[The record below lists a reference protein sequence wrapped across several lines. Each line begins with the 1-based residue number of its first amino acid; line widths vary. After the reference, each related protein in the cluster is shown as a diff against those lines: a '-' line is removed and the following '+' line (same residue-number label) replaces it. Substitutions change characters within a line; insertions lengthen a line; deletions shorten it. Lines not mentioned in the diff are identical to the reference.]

1 MKRFLTLMKTELK
14 LSLRGLDML
23 IFAVIFPVVMVILL
37 GMIYGNSPAYSG
49 ASYTFLEQSFG
60 ALVSISICAGGAM
73 GLPLLISEY
82 RQKKILKRFQ
92 VTPVSPVLLL
102 CVHSAIY
109 ALYALVSL
117 ALVYSC
123 SAAFFGYRMQGSAK
137 LFFLSYLLVMMS
149 IFSIGLVI
157 GGTAPDLKSAG
168 IIASILYFPMMIF
181 SGATLPYEIMPLPLQ
196 RVSDILPLTQAI
208 KLLKSASL
216 GIPLESAAPVIYL
229 IILFICCSAAAA
241 NLFKW
246 E

>member
-1 MKRFLTLMKTELK
+1 M
-14 LSLRGLDML
+14 
-23 IFAVIFPVVMVILL
+23 
-37 GMIYGNSPAYSG
+37 
-49 ASYTFLEQSFG
+49 
-60 ALVSISICAGGAM
+60 
-73 GLPLLISEY
+73 
-82 RQKKILKRFQ
+82 
-92 VTPVSPVLLL
+92 
-102 CVHSAIY
+102 
-109 ALYALVSL
+109 
-117 ALVYSC
+117 
-123 SAAFFGYRMQGSAK
+123 